1 MVNKT
6 KNLGQI
12 YTPIR
17 IINDMLDII
26 DYQGEKILQKH
37 IIDNSCGDGAF
48 LRIII
53 ERYIKEYKKKHNGIV
68 GIEKELEKYIHG
80 IEIDKNEYFKCL
92 NNLSQ
97 EAFWLGLSDVNWD
110 VINADTLEVHIF
122 DSKMDYVVGN
132 PPYIRIHNL
141 MDNFLKIRNYS
152 FCKSG
157 MSDMFIV
164 FYEIGFNMLN
174 EKGKLC
180 YITPNSFYS
189 SVAGF
194 DFRHYIINTKHLYSV
209 VDLGHYQPFNA
220 TTYTTICAFDF
231 SKTFDSFE
239 FKKYTK
245 DGSINFEEQLDL
257 KEAFN
262 NGKMIL
268 AKKREQEFLIDI
280 QNYKPKKPNDVFV
293 KNGFATLCDTIL
305 ISNNLPTDENVIEVI
320 KASTGEWKKAVFPY
334 DKNGHIINFDKLSI
348 NTQNYLLKN
357 KDKLVKRSIDAN
369 SPWYAFGRSQA
380 INDVFKTKFS
390 INTTI
395 RDKKSIKI
403 HKVDS
408 GKGVYSGLYIITSMT
423 EQRLK
428 EIIISDDFINYI
440 SIIGKCKNGGYFTFS
455 SNDLR
460 QYILYKK
467 ENTNDQ

>member
-1 MVNKT
+1 MFNKT

-17 IINDMLDII
+17 IVNDMLDII
-26 DYQGEKILQKH
+26 DYQGERILQKH

-48 LRIII
+48 LRVII
-53 ERYIKEYKKKHNGIV
+53 ERYIRAYKEKNNNLIGV
-68 GIEKELEKYIHG
+68 EKELEKYIHG
-80 IEIDKNEYFKCL
+80 IEIDKDEYIKCL

-97 EAFWLGLSDVNWD
+97 DTFWLGLSNINWN
-110 VINADTLEVHIF
+110 ILNADTLETHIF
-122 DSKMDYVVGN
+122 DGKMDYVVGN

-141 MDNFLKIRNYS
+141 MDNFHKIRNFS

-174 EKGKLC
+174 KNGKLC

-189 SVAGF
+189 SAAGF
-194 DFRHYIINTKHLYSV
+194 DFRHFIINTKHLHSII
-209 VDLGHYQPFNA
+209 DLGHYQPFNA

-231 SKTFDSFE
+231 SKTFDFFD

-245 DGSINFEEQLDL
+245 DGLMVFEEQLDL

-268 AKKREQEFLIDI
+268 AKKREQEFLTDI
-280 QNYKPKKPNDVFV
+280 QNYKPIKPNDVIV
-293 KNGFATLCDTIL
+293 KNGFATLCDTVL
-305 ISNNLPTDENVIEVI
+305 INKNLPFYENTIDVI
-320 KASTGEWKKAVFPY
+320 KASTGEWKKAIYPY
-334 DKNGHIINFDKLSI
+334 NNKGCIFAFDKLSL
-348 NTQNYLLKN
+348 NVQNYLLN
-357 KDKLVKRSIDAN
+357 HKDKLINRSIDKN

-380 INDVFKTKFS
+380 INDVFNNKFS
-390 INTTI
+390 VNTTI
-395 RDKKSIKI
+395 KDKDSIKI
-403 HKVDS
+403 HAVNS
-408 GKGVYSGLYIITSMT
+408 GKGVYSGLYIITSMS
-423 EQRLK
+423 EQKLK
-428 EIIISDDFINYI
+428 KILISDEFVTYI
-440 SIIGKCKNGGYFTFS
+440 SIIGKCKSGGYFTFS

-460 QYILYKK
+460 QFILYKK
-467 ENTNDQ
+467 ENTNE